1 MRRRRAC
8 ILVVDSDR
16 NMREVLDIHLRNA
29 GYDVRVAEDGVAAGR
44 HLLKDRPDLVITDTD
59 MRRMNGYDFVAA
71 LRAEDQFAGIPVIFL
86 SAEEP
91 DDRRTR
97 QLGGRVEY
105 ARKPI
110 LSDRL
115 LALVAKH
122 LSERPVEDSS

>member
-1 MRRRRAC
+1 
-8 ILVVDSDR
+8 
-16 NMREVLDIHLRNA
+16 
-29 GYDVRVAEDGVAAGR
+29 
-44 HLLKDRPDLVITDTD
+44 

-71 LRAEDQFAGIPVIFL
+71 LRVDDQFASIPVIFL
-86 SAEEP
+86 SSEEP
-91 DDRRTR
+91 DDYRTR

-122 LSERPVEDSS
+122 IGVGR